1 MHKGQA
7 LLEAAARGDHHLVP
21 VLVASGAQMDDLG
34 DGSRT
39 PLHEAAAAG
48 HWKVVVALLKEG
60 ANIEAVSTKDEERR
74 ALHLASCNE
83 NVEVVRHLLEA
94 RPDLNAQDIT
104 GFSPLH
110 LASWK
115 GNAEIVRLLLHAG
128 SQIDLRAMCNLQ
140 PIHRA
145 ALWGKVEA
153 LHALLDGGADIEAK
167 ANSDLQ
173 PLHYAGLRGH
183 INVLEALV
191 DHGCNLQARDVSGA
205 TVLHYAAMGG
215 HLETVQWL
223 VAREIPHN
231 ISDYRQ
237 ITPEDKAQI
246 YGFPHVK
253 WWLYKQSAS
262 ALPSQHTQITLCLEE
277 YERIGQMTV
286 EWAEEGKHSTISHQA
301 TTRPWRINYQD
312 KQGWSLLHHAAYHNM
327 KKTVE
332 TLVDLGACKLARTFQ
347 GHTPADLAHSRCHT
361 EVANLLDIS
370 PPDLSRGERVKL
382 FGQLLTAISCA
393 VRLKRSLD
401 PVMEVSRLLM
411 QGAPLQPVGG
421 YTVYPL
427 HLAIGG
433 SCTDLLPL
441 LLGAGA
447 PLTTTTGG
455 LGVLQQAWLSPDV
468 TTNVAAII
476 TRAVVNRLEYEK
488 SLVALEEMKDKQST
502 TTTTSLLEGISY
514 LLEGLKGR
522 QPWRVTWP
530 ALHKNTSR
538 AFGSFTVSSAPE
550 SKQSSLQSHTRNKMD
565 LKCDKNFLNST
576 KIDMKNPADHRKRLL
591 EECEAERIE
600 NLHNKN
606 EYLTNLLVRACE
618 LGTTLTA
625 SFLVRSGASTAS
637 SRTVSGQTA
646 LHAALESGQL
656 DTAATLVRHLGANIF
671 LQDAQRR
678 LPITLAPAPFG
689 ETLLE
694 DTVTQD
700 YRVLDY
706 LVTKAKN
713 NKEKEKLIHVVLI
726 FSLLYTTEKFMHTIN
741 KHHID
746 ERECAHLESDKR
758 GQHQVPEIH
767 TQEREGRNRIEFT
780 QRVIS
785 KGKNELI
792 SKEEESCSKDETT
805 TRHEYYNTT
814 SKLKEESRAVTTPP
828 SLRAKYR
835 GNMIWKCC
843 FVRLV
848 SAFGLDGN
856 SGKVAVCDSW
866 LRELMSCL
874 QREEEGEHFSSK
886 GYVDKKEFKGI
897 IRDSLCDKAGK
908 EKEKTKYANLSENND
923 GILKKYG
930 QNEEELFFLF
940 LEKLLEVF
948 ETRKGTNTYDELSV
962 TSVKLID
969 ETLLRAFQV
978 ACENDLFCLTHLVLT
993 VGELGI
999 DTTVEKVSGST
1010 ALHVAASHGRLGICN
1025 FLLSNG
1031 ASTRI
1036 LDHAG
1041 RTPAHLAYM
1050 FGHYEAG
1057 DFLVP
1062 GVEEVRDRANSRPRE
1077 LLASYKQYVNTYTL
1091 DAKLRVKDQEQNVP
1105 KALIQAH
1112 LAHLKQSWRGEIEKA
1127 VRKLHVNFTKGEAR
1141 EVKETLTN
1149 ELQRLLKK
1157 LEITN
1162 PLFAS
1167 NLNVLGSSAD
1177 NLRLYAPDEFD
1188 CNLVLK
1194 NIHGFPGGSL
1204 RVTVEKL
1211 PDHVAQAKDYTGSL
1225 RVTTLNEEHRDYMDS
1240 EIFVNLFFDALS
1252 TCSVS
1257 FQPVDPR
1264 LSLIL
1269 PGIRKTQVGANVSF
1283 AWQGLEFPLL
1293 LIDVDLVPVLN
1304 IPWPA
1309 EMERPPLT
1317 PSSVNSVQITS
1328 TGDGNWRCSFAAVE
1342 NLIFRELPERR
1353 RVVFLACKLLI
1364 MSLKVESWATQDIKE
1379 QFTYWDGRKFKIPA
1393 PAGFILKSAF
1403 LREMEEVQDDT
1414 LWEPSC
1420 LMERMMSVF
1429 RRMCKKD
1436 DGSKR
1441 EEDSNS
1447 SSSNVH
1453 SNINTKCL
1461 KTHKYFHGKI
1471 KAYFGGECEKAT
1483 VGFSAPDIL
1492 RYLESW

>member
-1 MHKGQA
+1 
-7 LLEAAARGDHHLVP
+7 
-21 VLVASGAQMDDLG
+21 MDELS

-39 PLHEAAAAG
+39 PLHEAAVAG
-48 HWKVVVALLKEG
+48 NWKVVVTLLKEG

-74 ALHLASCNE
+74 ALHLACCNE

-94 RPDLNAQDIT
+94 RPNLNAQDIT

-128 SQIDLRAMCNLQ
+128 SQVDLRAMCDLQ

-167 ANSDLQ
+167 AKGDIQ

-183 INVLEALV
+183 INILEALV
-191 DHGCNLQARDVSGA
+191 DHGCNLQARNVSGA

-223 VAREIPHN
+223 VARNIPHN

-301 TTRPWRINYQD
+301 ISRPWRINYQD
-312 KQGWSLLHHAAYHNM
+312 RQGWSLLHHAAYHNM
-327 KKTVE
+327 KETVE
-332 TLVDLGACKLARTFQ
+332 TLAGLGACKLAHTFQ
-347 GHTPADLAHSRCHT
+347 GHTPADLARSRGHT
-361 EVANLLDIS
+361 EVVNMLAIS
-370 PPDLSRGERVKL
+370 PPDLSRGEKVKL
-382 FGQLLTAISCA
+382 FGQLLTTISGA

-401 PVMEVSRLLM
+401 PIMEASRLLIE
-411 QGAPLQPVGG
+411 GAPLQPVGG

-427 HLAIGG
+427 HLAISG

-455 LGVLQQAWLSPDV
+455 LGILQQAWLSPDV

-488 SLVALEEMKDKQST
+488 SLVALEEMKDKPST
-502 TTTTSLLEGISY
+502 TTTRLLEGISY

-530 ALHKNTSR
+530 TLHKNTR
-538 AFGSFTVSSAPE
+538 KTLDSFTVSPAPE
-550 SKQSSLQSHTRNKMD
+550 SKQSSLQSHSRHQMD
-565 LKCDKNFLNST
+565 LKCDNNFLNSKN
-576 KIDMKNPADHRKRLL
+576 KIHMKNPADQRKRLVV
-591 EECEAERIE
+591 ECEAERLE
-600 NLHNKN
+600 NLHNKTD
-606 EYLTNLLVRACE
+606 YLTSLLVRACE

-625 SFLVRSGASTAS
+625 SFLVRSGASTVS
-637 SRTVSGQTA
+637 SCTVSGQTA

-671 LQDAQRR
+671 LQDVQRR

-689 ETLLE
+689 DTLLE
-694 DTVTQD
+694 DTVIQD

-706 LVTKAKN
+706 LVSKAKN

-741 KHHID
+741 KHHNID
-746 ERECAHLESDKR
+746 GRECTHLESDNR

-767 TQEREGRNRIEFT
+767 TQEREGRNGIEFT
-780 QRVIS
+780 QRVIA
-785 KGKNELI
+785 KGENELI
-792 SKEEESCSKDETT
+792 SKEEASCSKDETT

-814 SKLKEESRAVTTPP
+814 SELEKESRAVTTPP
-828 SLRAKYR
+828 LYTDKYR
-835 GNMIWKCC
+835 GNMIWKCY
-843 FVRLV
+843 FMKLV
-848 SAFGLDGN
+848 STFGLDGN
-856 SGKVAVCDSW
+856 SGKVVVCDSW
-866 LRELMSCL
+866 LRELMTCL
-874 QREEEGEHFSSK
+874 QREGEGENFSSK
-886 GYVDKKEFKGI
+886 GNFDKIFFKGI
-897 IRDSLCDKAGK
+897 NRESVCEKSGK
-908 EKEKTKYANLSENND
+908 EKEKTKYAHLSENND
-923 GILKKYG
+923 GILKKYE
-930 QNEEELFFLF
+930 QNEEELFILF
-940 LEKLLEVF
+940 LERLLEVF
-948 ETRKGTNTYDELSV
+948 EIRKRTNTYDELSV

-993 VGELGI
+993 VGEVGI

-1025 FLLSNG
+1025 FLLSNE

-1077 LLASYKQYVNTYTL
+1077 LLVSYKQYMNTYTL

-1105 KALIQAH
+1105 KTLIHAH
-1112 LAHLKQSWRGEIEKA
+1112 LAHLKQSWRGDIEKA

-1167 NLNVLGSSAD
+1167 HLNVLGSSAD

-1204 RVTVEKL
+1204 SVTVEKL
-1211 PDHVAQAKDYTGSL
+1211 PHHIAQAKHYTGSL
-1225 RVTTLNEEHRDYMDS
+1225 RVTTSNDQHKDYMDS
-1240 EIFVNLFFDALS
+1240 ENFVNLFFDALS
-1252 TCSVS
+1252 SCSVS
-1257 FQPVDPR
+1257 FEPVDPR

-1269 PGIRKTQVGANVSF
+1269 PGIRKTQVGVNVSF

-1309 EMERPPLT
+1309 MMERPPLT

-1393 PAGFILKSAF
+1393 PAGFILKSVF

-1414 LWEPSC
+1414 LWEPSR
-1420 LMERMMSVF
+1420 LMERMMSIF
-1429 RRMCKKD
+1429 RRMCIKD
-1436 DGSKR
+1436 DGSDSIMDGSCVTVDNDGSKSH
-1441 EEDSNS
+1441 EDSSN
-1447 SSSNVH
+1447 SSNVH